1 MYTTK
6 VLVATI
12 DLVKE
17 GFDVPDLEAILVLS
31 REIHKFKK
39 TQIVGRCERYV
50 EGKKSP
56 VVYFLIP
63 HMKRAKKVEWE
74 DLDLGKV

>member
-1 MYTTK
+1 M
-6 VLVATI
+6 LVPKYLNY
-12 DLVKE
+12 DEVMSYN
-17 GFDVPDLEAILVLS
+17 LS
-31 REIHKFKK
+31 
-39 TQIVGRCERYV
+39 CERYV